1 MCLTSVKEK
10 LLCCLFWSEVLC
22 SFRRSE
28 KSVIM
33 ERCFSCVHY
42 KRFVEEMEREED
54 AFFEEAEKI
63 WKYGYPQKFDVPK
76 EGGS

>member
-1 MCLTSVKEK
+1 MLG
-10 LLCCLFWSEVLC
+10 VLC
-22 SFRRSE
+22 AWRRSE
-28 KSVIM
+28 KSGIM

-54 AFFEEAEKI
+54 AFFEEAERIRKF
-63 WKYGYPQKFDVPK
+63 GYPKKFDVS